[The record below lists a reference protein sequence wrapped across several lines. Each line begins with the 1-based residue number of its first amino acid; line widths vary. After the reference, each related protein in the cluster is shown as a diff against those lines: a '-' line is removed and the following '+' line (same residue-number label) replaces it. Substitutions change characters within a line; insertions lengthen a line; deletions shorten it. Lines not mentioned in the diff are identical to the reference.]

1 MSLGEAFIE
10 VRADM
15 RPFIRDLDRQVM
27 QTVQRVE
34 RATNQAFTNSFS
46 SASRQA
52 GRAGDEAGS
61 NFSRAL
67 KNSLFFGGGAGG
79 GKNIFIT
86 IASSLASAL
95 DDGISAL
102 PTEVKAAIVGG
113 ALLAAPVLG
122 AILGAAIA
130 TGVGLA
136 VAGIGSLLAFQFE
149 EVQTRAVSFG
159 REAREILA
167 NTAIAFGPAILAA
180 IDLIESRLEALEPV
194 LTRVF
199 DVASK
204 FVEPITIALLEGV
217 DAFVNALDSMMPN
230 LQPFIDTFSVGLQQ
244 TLELISEGL
253 RRLANSGELGTQAL
267 QDLFFILNLLI
278 VAFFGTINLLILING
293 LFHDLLDFAMELS
306 PILAIIVSILRK
318 EIPSADAALIV
329 SNFNAASS
337 FEGLV
342 TATKEEEKAA
352 RDLVKAMKDLSDA
365 TYENLQVD
373 IDFERSLDRITES
386 LKENG
391 RTLDIHGEKGRQNVE
406 AFSRGLKDAEER
418 ALSRLKTQGYTAE
431 QAAALYNQEIAQ
443 LRNVAR
449 QAGITD
455 AEFDRLFE
463 DIVEVSSLRISSE
476 EMGVDELSGGLSDA
490 AANARRLLD
499 LIRTIRSATISGAI
513 GGASVKGFADG
524 EIVNRPTLGVFG
536 EAGPEVIIPLTKP
549 ARAAELAQKS
559 GLTALLG
566 NNGTVVM
573 VYIGNEQLDS
583 HVVKVVESNNNQ
595 QALALSHGGRSF

>member
-67 KNSLFFGGGAGG
+67 KNSLLFGGGAGG